1 MTKLIVDVS
10 SVTRTNSPEDAVK
23 LRAPEIRASK
33 YTPGVVTTAWITVEA
48 PEGPV
53 DVEVEPGPIEVMIRS
68 GQTTPD
74 ILRLQVPDKEQVN
87 LGELLE
93 SQKPVDPTVAEEVRA
108 ELQAMQEKLNKLE
121 QPPLTEEFE
130 ELKKTVETLAQA
142 QDSEALSQIGKLAE
156 QLNDLQGQL
165 AQYAKSEAIDTM
177 AESLQKVTAL
187 VTETQANIAGVSQDA
202 ASAAENANQA
212 KQAAEAGKETLEL
225 LSLPTGEAL
234 ERIFAMTEKYEEEE
248 YHLEITYF
256 LAAYAV
262 IQMFEKNLDQFEK
275 HFFLVDNEGNPLY
288 DNSNKNPVE
297 KVKQRVG
304 YTPDK
309 ALKAL
314 VKEVNQSAEIMLQAR
329 NGLVIIQQHQVHGIR
344 INRGRGLAKLAE
356 LIVGYAKF
364 GDLPER
370 TAAQAVIDYADIHGD
385 AAWRVEFYT
394 PDQHLLRA
402 IPVES
407 PGLTLLEETG
417 ALKAAGLEWA
427 TSYEEWVRRFHLG

>member
-1 MTKLIVDVS
+1 MTKLTVDVS
-10 SVTRTNSPEDAVK
+10 SVTRTNSPDDAVK

-212 KQAAEAGKETLEL
+212 KQAAESTL
-225 LSLPTGEAL
+225 
-234 ERIFAMTEKYEEEE
+234 R
-248 YHLEITYF
+248 
-256 LAAYAV
+256 
-262 IQMFEKNLDQFEK
+262 
-275 HFFLVDNEGNPLY
+275 
-288 DNSNKNPVE
+288 
-297 KVKQRVG
+297 
-304 YTPDK
+304 
-309 ALKAL
+309 
-314 VKEVNQSAEIMLQAR
+314 
-329 NGLVIIQQHQVHGIR
+329 
-344 INRGRGLAKLAE
+344 
-356 LIVGYAKF
+356 
-364 GDLPER
+364 
-370 TAAQAVIDYADIHGD
+370 
-385 AAWRVEFYT
+385 
-394 PDQHLLRA
+394 
-402 IPVES
+402 
-407 PGLTLLEETG
+407 
-417 ALKAAGLEWA
+417 
-427 TSYEEWVRRFHLG
+427 

>member
-1 MTKLIVDVS
+1 MTKLTVDVS
-10 SVTRTNSPEDAVK
+10 SVTRTNSPEDAVR

-93 SQKPVDPTVAEEVRA
+93 NQKPVDPTVAEEVRA

-130 ELKKTVETLAQA
+130 ELKKTVEALAQA
-142 QDSEALSQIGKLAE
+142 QDSEALSQIGKLTE
-156 QLNDLQGQL
+156 QLNDLQSQL
-165 AQYAKSEAIDTM
+165 ATYAKTETLDAVT
-177 AESLQKVTAL
+177 ESLQKVTAL
-187 VTETQANIAGVSQDA
+187 VSETQANIAGVSQDA

-225 LSLPTGEAL
+225 LSLPTREAL
-234 ERIFAMTEKYEEEE
+234 ERIFVMTDEFEGEE
-248 YHLEITYF
+248 YLLQITSF

-262 IQMFEKNLDQFEK
+262 IQLFEKNLENFEK
-275 HFFLVDNEGNPLY
+275 RFFLVDSEGKPLY
-288 DNSNKNPVE
+288 DNNKNPVE
-297 KVKQRVG
+297 EVKQRVG
-304 YTPDK
+304 YTHDK
-309 ALKAL
+309 ALEAL
-314 VKEVNQSAEIMLQAR
+314 VNEVNQSAEMLLLVR
-329 NGLVIIQQHQVHGIR
+329 NGTVTIQQPRMHGIS
-344 INRGRGLAKLAE
+344 INRTGAFTKLAE

-370 TAAQAVIDYADIHGD
+370 TAAQAILDVEDMHGD
-385 AAWRVEFYT
+385 VAWRVQFYS

-402 IPVES
+402 IPVENLE
-407 PGLTLLEETG
+407 LTLLEETG

-427 TSYEEWVRRFHLG
+427 TSYEEWLRRFHLG

>member
-1 MTKLIVDVS
+1 MTKLTVDVS
-10 SVTRTNSPEDAVK
+10 SVTRTNSPDDAVK

-130 ELKKTVETLAQA
+130 ELKKTVEALAQA
-142 QDSEALSQIGKLAE
+142 QDSEALSQIGKLTE
-156 QLNDLQGQL
+156 QLNDLQSQL
-165 AQYAKSEAIDTM
+165 ATYAKTETLDAVT
-177 AESLQKVTAL
+177 ESLQRVTAL
-187 VTETQANIAGVSQDA
+187 VSETQANIAGVSQDA

-225 LSLPTGEAL
+225 LSLPTSEAL
-234 ERIFAMTEKYEEEE
+234 ERIFATTEEFEGEE
-248 YHLEITYF
+248 YPLEITSF

-262 IQMFEKNLDQFEK
+262 IETFEKNLETFENR
-275 HFFLVDNEGNPLY
+275 FFLVDSEGNPLY
-288 DNSNKNPVE
+288 DNAQNPVE

-304 YTPDK
+304 YTHDK

-314 VKEVNQSAEIMLQAR
+314 VKEVNQSAEILLQVR
-329 NGLVIIQQHQVHGIR
+329 NGTVVIQQPQMHNIR
-344 INRGRGLAKLAE
+344 INRGAAFAKLAE

-417 ALKAAGLEWA
+417 ALKVAGLEWA
-427 TSYEEWVRRFHLG
+427 TSYVEWVRRFHLG